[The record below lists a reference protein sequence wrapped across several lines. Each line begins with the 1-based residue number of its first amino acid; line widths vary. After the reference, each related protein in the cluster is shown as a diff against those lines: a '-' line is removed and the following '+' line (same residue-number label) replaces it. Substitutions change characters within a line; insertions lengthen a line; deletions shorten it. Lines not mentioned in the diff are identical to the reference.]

1 MLLWLT
7 SFPNRSGIVPFGIGG
22 WFHSAKSTA
31 HIINQTVSTVRSA
44 YALKDVFEAIA
55 AAEKSGLSDDKKK
68 ELEDKAAQ
76 MGLHALFKGAKLEVE
91 SVVREVCDRL
101 LSEKAPVADLRKRA
115 VALGILGECFSAVV
129 KDEMCN
135 PPLGQAMPG
144 APPTPKGK

>member
-1 MLLWLT
+1 M
-7 SFPNRSGIVPFGIGG
+7 
-22 WFHSAKSTA
+22 
-31 HIINQTVSTVRSA
+31 
-44 YALKDVFEAIA
+44 
-55 AAEKSGLSDDKKK
+55 SDDKKK

-129 KDEMCN
+129 KDETCN

-144 APPTPKGK
+144 APPPKAK